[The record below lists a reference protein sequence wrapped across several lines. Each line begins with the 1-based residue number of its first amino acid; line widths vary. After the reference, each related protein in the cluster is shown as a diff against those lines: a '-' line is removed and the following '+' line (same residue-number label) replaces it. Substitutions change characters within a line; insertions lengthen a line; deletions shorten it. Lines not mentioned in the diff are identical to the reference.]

1 MKKSYFFK
9 FFVFALVGALA
20 ILPSCKDY
28 DDDIS
33 NLESQLSSLKGTV
46 DQIDAA
52 VKAGSVISNVA
63 STADGIK
70 ITLSNGQSYDI
81 TNGTNGTN
89 GADGANGADAIDITF
104 NEGNCRKIR
113 FEYSFISKVYLQT

>member
-1 MKKSYFFK
+1 MKKKLFFK
-9 FFVFALVGALA
+9 FFVFAVIGALVTMT
-20 ILPSCKDY
+20 SCKDY

-33 NLESQLSSLKGTV
+33 NLESQLSSLRGTV

-63 STADGIK
+63 STANGIK

-81 TNGTNGTN
+81 TNGAN
-89 GADGANGADAIDITF
+89 GANGADGSVVTIGENGNWFIDGY
-104 NEGNCRKIR
+104 EAH
-113 FEYSFISKVYLQT
+113 SMHQ

>member
-9 FFVFALVGALA
+9 FFVFTLVGALVL
-20 ILPSCKDY
+20 LPSCKDY

-52 VKAGSVISNVA
+52 VKAGSVIKNVA

-70 ITLSNGQSYDI
+70 ITLSNNQ
-81 TNGTNGTN
+81 
-89 GADGANGADAIDITF
+89 
-104 NEGNCRKIR
+104 
-113 FEYSFISKVYLQT
+113 

>member
-1 MKKSYFFK
+1 M
-9 FFVFALVGALA
+9 
-20 ILPSCKDY
+20 LPSCKDY

-52 VKAGSVISNVA
+52 VKAGSVIKNVA

-70 ITLSNGQSYDI
+70 ITLSNNQEYTI

-89 GADGANGADAIDITF
+89 GADGANGADTIDITL